1 MRTRNRYRNIE
12 CISINWGGWI
22 NTKEEEEEKGMLNED
37 IIIKSKNIRFLD
49 MNEIEG
55 KELDMIFDNS
65 ILMKNSKSNIIIDND
80 LESMIEIS
88 NNIDNRLFDELRFVK
103 NKRNIVNRNDDDDNI
118 KVNKF
123 NLSISDN
130 ETKDIIIDTF
140 KRVMSIDMN
149 DMIELDSPLQEM
161 GVDSLIAIEY
171 SNELSR
177 ILNIN
182 LPQTL
187 VYDYPSLDK
196 IIEYI
201 TSSYN
206 RDREIEDNMNEIEHS
221 NKDTVILGYSF
232 KVGDKNNYKEYF
244 EIID

>member
-1 MRTRNRYRNIE
+1 
-12 CISINWGGWI
+12 
-22 NTKEEEEEKGMLNED
+22 
-37 IIIKSKNIRFLD
+37 
-49 MNEIEG
+49 MNEIEN

-103 NKRNIVNRNDDDDNI
+103 NKRNIVDRSDDDDNI

-149 DMIELDSPLQEM
+149 DMIELDSLLQEM

-187 VYDYPSLDK
+187 VHDYPSL
-196 IIEYI
+196 
-201 TSSYN
+201 
-206 RDREIEDNMNEIEHS
+206 
-221 NKDTVILGYSF
+221 
-232 KVGDKNNYKEYF
+232 
-244 EIID
+244 

>member
-1 MRTRNRYRNIE
+1 
-12 CISINWGGWI
+12 
-22 NTKEEEEEKGMLNED
+22 MLNED

-206 RDREIEDNMNEIEHS
+206 RDRE
-221 NKDTVILGYSF
+221 
-232 KVGDKNNYKEYF
+232 
-244 EIID
+244 